1 MSLGKE
7 LHAIE
12 LARQDKDIGQRIV
25 ELNIEGIE
33 TFVTLSIY
41 GKALKHKAFKFI
53 KSLFDNPH
61 YNNFRKLVYADQI
74 GMYND
79 KNHNQS
85 KICFFYK
92 NTGIEKIYTL
102 EDYSRLISI
111 FIEQKVDLSLIPSLY
126 ERSPELFGW
135 PLN

>member
-1 MSLGKE
+1 
-7 LHAIE
+7 
-12 LARQDKDIGQRIV
+12 
-25 ELNIEGIE
+25 
-33 TFVTLSIY
+33 
-41 GKALKHKAFKFI
+41 
-53 KSLFDNPH
+53 
-61 YNNFRKLVYADQI
+61 
-74 GMYND
+74 MYND

-126 ERSPELFGW
+126 ERSPELFGLAIRLTDYYDTNDAQSV
-135 PLN
+135 LNLAKMMNIAYKNKDVLTLHATNALIETKTSIKEFLEVVMHTN